1 MFNVAVVNIKDVL
14 KYLVT
19 ITITLCLVMSVTRYF
34 SKLNE
39 NQEFGLDQKIS
50 EIMQN
55 VISICLDETIPAMKE
70 INHELNNSEEDVIDE
85 QTILGSL
92 LKVEL
97 AMFEETKHE
106 TVEVA
111 EKPDE
116 GIVPNDENITEEIQQ
131 ESMPI
136 EESQSNVKTEVV
148 TQNPLSDK
156 YTVDYNGVKI
166 KNETSYEL
174 TQEMLSQRIEMNNS
188 NIVIFHTHTC
198 ESYTSSELYSYTP
211 TGNYR
216 TTDNNFSVVRVG
228 NELSKY
234 LTQYGYNAIHNTTY
248 HDYPAYSGS
257 YNRSLNT
264 VKNVLQTQN
273 SDIIID
279 IHRDAIGSRPD
290 YAPTVKIGED
300 YVAQLMFVI
309 GTNGGG
315 LWHPNWAQNL
325 AFAIEVQ
332 EKANELY
339 PGLFKPMI
347 VRNSRYNQH
356 LGKAA
361 CIIEVGST
369 GNTLEQSITSMKY
382 LSKVLD
388 EVLK

>member
-1 MFNVAVVNIKDVL
+1 MFNVAVVNIKDIL

-19 ITITLCLVMSVTRYF
+19 ITITLCLVMTVTRFF
-34 SKLNE
+34 SSLNE
-39 NQEFGLDQKIS
+39 KNNLNINQKVS
-50 EIMQN
+50 EIMQ
-55 VISICLDETIPAMKE
+55 STLLMCLDETIPAMKE
-70 INHELNNSEEDVIDE
+70 TNQELHNSDEDQINETTVLK
-85 QTILGSL
+85 SL

-97 AMFEETKHE
+97 AMFEETENTEMTVNQNDEIMNNERLE
-106 TVEVA
+106 T
-111 EKPDE
+111 
-116 GIVPNDENITEEIQQ
+116 IVPIENIS
-131 ESMPI
+131 ESV
-136 EESQSNVKTEVV
+136 QTEVV
-148 TQNPLSDK
+148 TQNPLADN
-156 YTVDYNGVKI
+156 YTVECNGVKI
-166 KNETSYEL
+166 KNETNYEL
-174 TQEMLSQRIEMNNS
+174 TQEILSQRIEVDSNN
-188 NIVIFHTHTC
+188 ILIFHTHTC
-198 ESYTSSELYSYTP
+198 ESYTSSEQYQYTP

-216 TTDNNFSVVRVG
+216 TTDTNFTVARVG

-234 LTQYGYNAIHNTTY
+234 LTQYGYNIIHNTTY

-264 VKNVLQTQN
+264 VESILKNQT

-279 IHRDAIGSRPD
+279 IHRDAIGSKPD

-300 YVAQLMFVI
+300 YAAQLMFVI

-315 LWHPNWAQNL
+315 LWHPNWVQNL
-325 AFAIEVQ
+325 QFAIEVQ

-347 VRNSRYNQH
+347 LRNSRYNQH

-361 CIIEVGST
+361 CIIEVGAT

>member
-1 MFNVAVVNIKDVL
+1 MFNVAVVNIKDIL

-34 SKLNE
+34 SSSNKSDDFNIK
-39 NQEFGLDQKIS
+39 QRVS
-50 EIMQN
+50 EIMQ
-55 VISICLDETIPAMKE
+55 STLLTCLDETIPAIKE
-70 INHELNNSEEDVIDE
+70 INHELNNSDEDEDNKI
-85 QTILGSL
+85 TILGGL

-97 AMFEETKHE
+97 SMFSETEKAE
-106 TVEVA
+106 VANNQKENVTNNENVETIVPIESAESIFTQVVTNNPLPDNYTVEC
-111 EKPDE
+111 
-116 GIVPNDENITEEIQQ
+116 
-131 ESMPI
+131 
-136 EESQSNVKTEVV
+136 
-148 TQNPLSDK
+148 
-156 YTVDYNGVKI
+156 NGVKI

-174 TQEMLSQRIEMNNS
+174 TQDMLKQRIEVNSS
-188 NIVIFHTHTC
+188 NILIFHTHTC
-198 ESYTSSELYSYTP
+198 ESYTSSEQYQYMP

-216 TTDNNFSVVRVG
+216 TTDTNFSVARVG

-234 LTQYGYNAIHNTTY
+234 LTFYGYNVTHNMTY

-264 VKNVLQTQN
+264 VENILQNQN
-273 SDIIID
+273 ADIIID
-279 IHRDAIGSRPD
+279 IHRDAIGSKPD

-315 LWHPNWAQNL
+315 LWHPNWVQNL
-325 AFAIEVQ
+325 QFAVEVQ

-347 VRNSRYNQH
+347 LRNSRYNQH

-361 CIIEVGST
+361 CIIEVGAT

-382 LSKVLD
+382 LSNVLD

>member
-1 MFNVAVVNIKDVL
+1 MFNIAVVNVKDVF

-34 SKLNE
+34 SSLNKGE
-39 NQEFGLDQKIS
+39 NLNINQKIS
-50 EIMQN
+50 EIMETTLLT
-55 VISICLDETIPAMKE
+55 CLDETIPGMKE
-70 INHELNNSEEDVIDE
+70 INHELNNSDEEEINE
-85 QTILGSL
+85 TTLLGSL

-97 AMFEETKHE
+97 SMFQET
-106 TVEVA
+106 
-111 EKPDE
+111 EK
-116 GIVPNDENITEEIQQ
+116 IVTADNYSENITNTEKIETIL
-131 ESMPI
+131 PI
-136 EESQSNVKTEVV
+136 ENINECVQTEVV
-148 TQNPLSDK
+148 TQNPLADN
-156 YTVDYNGVKI
+156 YTVEYNGVKI
-166 KNETSYEL
+166 KNETNYEL
-174 TQEMLSQRIEMNNS
+174 TQDMLSQRIEVNS
-188 NIVIFHTHTC
+188 NNILIFHTHTC
-198 ESYTSSELYSYTP
+198 ESYTSSEQYQYIP

-216 TTDNNFSVVRVG
+216 TTDTNFTVARVG

-234 LTQYGYNAIHNTTY
+234 LAQYGYNVIHDTTY

-264 VKNVLQTQN
+264 VEGLLKKQD

-300 YVAQLMFVI
+300 YAAQLMFVI
-309 GTNGGG
+309 GTSGGG
-315 LWHPNWAQNL
+315 LWHPNWVQNFQ
-325 AFAIEVQ
+325 FAIEVQ

-339 PGLFKPMI
+339 PGFFKPMI
-347 VRNSRYNQH
+347 LRNSRYNQH

-361 CIIEVGST
+361 CIIEVGAT